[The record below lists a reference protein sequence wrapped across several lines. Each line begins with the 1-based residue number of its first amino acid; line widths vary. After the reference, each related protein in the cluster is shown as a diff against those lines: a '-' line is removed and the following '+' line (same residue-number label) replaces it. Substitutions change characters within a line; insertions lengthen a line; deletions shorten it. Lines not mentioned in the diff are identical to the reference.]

1 MKIYKIEDVANL
13 CGLTKRTVRYYEEI
27 GLLAPE
33 RSGGG
38 FRLYTESD
46 VERLKKI
53 VNARDALGFSLQELQ
68 EYVSIGEELSEL
80 RDGIR
85 QVEDAERKRSIIGDM
100 EKTVEKQ
107 LKMMDQ
113 KIARIM
119 KIRSEFIE
127 LKGKIQEA
135 KIRYEIE

>member
-53 VNARDALGFSLQELQ
+53 VNARDSLGFSLQELQ

>member
-1 MKIYKIEDVANL
+1 M
-13 CGLTKRTVRYYEEI
+13 RYYEEI

-33 RSGGG
+33 RSEGG

-46 VERLKKI
+46 VEKLKKI
-53 VNARDALGFSLQELQ
+53 INARDALGFSLQELQ
-68 EYVSIGEELSEL
+68 EYVSIGEDLSVL

-85 QVEDAERKRSIIGDM
+85 IVEDIERKRSMIGDM

-107 LKMMDQ
+107 LEMMDQ
-113 KIARIM
+113 KIAKIV

-127 LKGKIQEA
+127 LKDKIQEA

>member
-1 MKIYKIEDVANL
+1 MTIYKIEDVANL

-33 RSGGG
+33 RSEGG

-46 VERLKKI
+46 VEKLKKI
-53 VNARDALGFSLQELQ
+53 INARDALGFSLQELQ
-68 EYVSIGEELSEL
+68 EYVSIGEELSVL

-85 QVEDAERKRSIIGDM
+85 IVEDIERKRSMIGDM

-113 KIARIM
+113 KIAKIV

-127 LKGKIQEA
+127 LKDKIQEA

>member
-1 MKIYKIEDVANL
+1 MEDVANL

-33 RSGGG
+33 RSEGG

-46 VERLKKI
+46 VEKLKKI
-53 VNARDALGFSLQELQ
+53 INARDALGFSLQELQ
-68 EYVSIGEELSEL
+68 EYVSIGEELSVL

-85 QVEDAERKRSIIGDM
+85 IVEDIERKRSMIGDM

-113 KIARIM
+113 KIAKIV

-127 LKGKIQEA
+127 LKDKIQEA

>member
-1 MKIYKIEDVANL
+1 M
-13 CGLTKRTVRYYEEI
+13 RYYEEI

-33 RSGGG
+33 RSEGG

-46 VERLKKI
+46 VEKLKKI

-68 EYVSIGEELSEL
+68 EYVSIGEELSVL

-85 QVEDAERKRSIIGDM
+85 IVEDTERKRSMIGDM

-107 LKMMDQ
+107 LEMMDH
-113 KIARIM
+113 KIAKIM

-127 LKGKIQEA
+127 LKDKIQEA
-135 KIRYEIE
+135 RIRYEIE

>member
-1 MKIYKIEDVANL
+1 M
-13 CGLTKRTVRYYEEI
+13 RYYEEI

-53 VNARDALGFSLQELQ
+53 VNARDSLGFSLQELQ

>member
-1 MKIYKIEDVANL
+1 M
-13 CGLTKRTVRYYEEI
+13 RYYEEI

-33 RSGGG
+33 RSEGG

-46 VERLKKI
+46 VEKLKKI
-53 VNARDALGFSLQELQ
+53 INARDALGFSLQELQ
-68 EYVSIGEELSEL
+68 EYVSIGEELSVL

-85 QVEDAERKRSIIGDM
+85 IVEDIERKRSMIGDM

-113 KIARIM
+113 KIAKIV

-127 LKGKIQEA
+127 LKDKIQEA

>member
-1 MKIYKIEDVANL
+1 MEIYKIEDVANL

-85 QVEDAERKRSIIGDM
+85 QAEDAERKRSMIGDM

-107 LKMMDQ
+107 LEMMDQ